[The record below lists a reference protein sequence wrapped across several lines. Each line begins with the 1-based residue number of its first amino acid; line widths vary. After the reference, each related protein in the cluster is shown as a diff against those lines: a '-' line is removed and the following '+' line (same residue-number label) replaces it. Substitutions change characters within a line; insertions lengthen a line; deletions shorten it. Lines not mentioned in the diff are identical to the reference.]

1 MREQAIREVLTIHGR
16 LAVEVES
23 ISPTTNLYD
32 VGMTSHSTVAV
43 MLGIED
49 AFGVEFPD
57 HMLNSETFA
66 SIESIDAA
74 LDKLGG

>member
-1 MREQAIREVLTIHGR
+1 VREKEIREVLAQHGK
-16 LAVEVES
+16 LAVDAGS
-23 ISPTTNLYD
+23 ISLDTNLYD

-57 HMLNSETFA
+57 RMLNSETFA
-66 SIESIDAA
+66 SIKSIEAA
-74 LDKLGG
+74 LETLGA